1 MARILHI
8 EDDPNNRRLV
18 QKLLGAAGHEVIEAE
33 RGVEGIRLARDTLP
47 DLVLVDINIPELDGY
62 EVTLRLRGMPALR
75 EVPIV
80 AITAEGDRDSTLAVG
95 CDGFIAKPIDAAHFA
110 ETIAQFLGGHREWA
124 DDGSDR
130 LLRERTQKIVER
142 LEKKIVELSET
153 NQRLEDIARLR
164 REFLQN
170 VSHELATPMTP
181 VVGYLRLLLNEELGP
196 LTDLQRKCLGSI
208 ETSTQRLRSV
218 VDTLLDVSSLETG
231 RMHYYTRPYDFR
243 EVATKAIDQIRPKLD
258 ERDVTLVER
267 VPEAVWGCGQ
277 RPRGSTRAH
286 RPHHGALLSSR
297 WLGDPRSRRRR
308 VGAGVCE
315 KGHRSARWWD
325 RDFEPS
331 RRRGRQAAALRDP
344 RRASGGPV
352 AGTPRDAVEV
362 IYLDHHAA
370 APAPEAVRRAIQEA
384 ATVAWANPSS
394 THAAGRA
401 SRQLL
406 EAAREEVAKSIGAA
420 AADLVLTGGGTEA
433 CNLGIRGLAE
443 GRARVVTSQVEHPA
457 VAQSIR
463 RLGTDGREVIALS
476 VVEGQPPS
484 PAQLAPHLGP
494 DALVAIQWVNH
505 ETGTVFPIHEYAQ
518 ACRQHQARLFV
529 DATQAL
535 GKVPV
540 DVGLLGADAVAF
552 AAQKVGGPAGAGAC
566 WVRRGLEVQP
576 VLDGGSQERGR
587 RPGTPDTLSMV
598 GFGAAFQLGGVPN
611 GRAPRTGTVS
621 NLSFR
626 GWKGPL
632 LAAALDVEG
641 VCVSTGAACSSGLQE
656 PSAAIRAMYPDEQWR
671 AGSAVRISLGIETT
685 ERDIET
691 ASHAFQE
698 ILTRGGA

>member
-1 MARILHI
+1 M
-8 EDDPNNRRLV
+8 
-18 QKLLGAAGHEVIEAE
+18 
-33 RGVEGIRLARDTLP
+33 
-47 DLVLVDINIPELDGY
+47 
-62 EVTLRLRGMPALR
+62 
-75 EVPIV
+75 
-80 AITAEGDRDSTLAVG
+80 
-95 CDGFIAKPIDAAHFA
+95 
-110 ETIAQFLGGHREWA
+110 
-124 DDGSDR
+124 
-130 LLRERTQKIVER
+130 
-142 LEKKIVELSET
+142 
-153 NQRLEDIARLR
+153 
-164 REFLQN
+164 
-170 VSHELATPMTP
+170 
-181 VVGYLRLLLNEELGP
+181 
-196 LTDLQRKCLGSI
+196 
-208 ETSTQRLRSV
+208 
-218 VDTLLDVSSLETG
+218 
-231 RMHYYTRPYDFR
+231 
-243 EVATKAIDQIRPKLD
+243 
-258 ERDVTLVER
+258 
-267 VPEAVWGCGQ
+267 
-277 RPRGSTRAH
+277 
-286 RPHHGALLSSR
+286 
-297 WLGDPRSRRRR
+297 
-308 VGAGVCE
+308 
-315 KGHRSARWWD
+315 
-325 RDFEPS
+325 
-331 RRRGRQAAALRDP
+331 
-344 RRASGGPV
+344 
-352 AGTPRDAVEV
+352 

-370 APAPEAVRRAIQEA
+370 APAPDAVRRAMQEA

-401 SRQLL
+401 SRKLL

-420 AADLVLTGGGTEA
+420 AADVVLTGGGTEA

-463 RLGTDGREVIALS
+463 RLGTEGREVIALS

-540 DVGLLGADAVAF
+540 DVGALGADAVAF

-598 GFGAAFQLGGVPN
+598 GFGAACRLTGERLGQQPRVTELRDRIEATLIQLGGVPN

-641 VCVSTGAACSSGLQE
+641 VCLSTGAACSSGLQE
-656 PSAAIRAMYPDEQWR
+656 PSAVIRAMYPDEQWR

-698 ILTRGGA
+698 ILARGGA